1 MKNAGCTKKVIG
13 RSHSTVYYNAKILQE
28 ETCKQAMRRKRFW
41 GFLGIEE
48 MGINEFKSD
57 T

>member
-1 MKNAGCTKKVIG
+1 MKNAGCTKNKIG